1 MTEIQEVHDA
11 PAPAATNSMVTV
23 RLSDVQIH
31 PEVEEMVDAKEAS
44 ATRSASIVSKTSSSS
59 SSNSHNETMS
69 MESVDWE
76 GLEKTEEQERCE
88 DNTDE
93 VCHVAK
99 THYIC

>member
-1 MTEIQEVHDA
+1 MTEVHEILDA
-11 PAPAATNSMVTV
+11 QHPTNSMVTV

-31 PEVEEMVDAKEAS
+31 PEVEVDMADPDNGFS
-44 ATRSASIVSKTSSSS
+44 TRSVSASSKTSSS

-69 MESVDWE
+69 LESVDWD

-93 VCHVAK
+93 VSYV
-99 THYIC
+99 TPNI